1 MKSFI
6 KRIAAIICIA
16 TTATTA
22 FSQDKF
28 TVNGNVDIVNNYV
41 WRGLDQNSSFSIQPS
56 MKLGYKGF
64 SLSAWGSQSMTN
76 SKVHDVQ
83 EFDINLG
90 YTYKGLTVMVS
101 DLWWGGLHN
110 PYGYYK
116 EGPADNR
123 LDGGHHFEGTL
134 SYYFGDKVPLTLS
147 WSTWFAGADMRTDSG
162 KRCFSSYISAS
173 YNIACPFDVTLTPSV
188 GFTPWK
194 GYYYNNAAFTD
205 VSLKAA
211 RSIELS
217 SRFSLPLF
225 VQVIVSPIQDH
236 VFFVSGAGIGF

>member
-1 MKSFI
+1 
-6 KRIAAIICIA
+6 
-16 TTATTA
+16 
-22 FSQDKF
+22 
-28 TVNGNVDIVNNYV
+28 
-41 WRGLDQNSSFSIQPS
+41 
-56 MKLGYKGF
+56 
-64 SLSAWGSQSMTN
+64 MTN

-90 YTYKGLTVMVS
+90 YTYKGLTVMIS